1 MELRDLLDRLW
12 TDYVT
17 VNPQA
22 GIIHELLRARGEV
35 VDNDHIALRTFGDPR
50 VDLEVLARPF
60 LAAGYVDGDDY
71 EFPAKGLRARHYDPP
86 TPALPRLFVSAL
98 RLGEGSV
105 CSPWAQA
112 LCRRLVDAIDPALLA
127 RPDLCAAGRPWPA
140 IAAADYERLAA
151 ESEYAAWVAAFG
163 YRANHF
169 TVSVNRLR
177 TIGSIAEI
185 NALIEAAGIPLNHA
199 GGAIK
204 GGPEVLLEQSSTLAA
219 PALVDLA
226 DGARTIPGCYYEFAR
241 RYPGPDGR
249 LFGGFVARSADRIF
263 ESTDR
268 RAST

>member
-1 MELRDLLDRLW
+1 MDLRALLDRLW
-12 TDYVT
+12 TDYVA

-22 GIIHELLRARGEV
+22 GQIHALLRGRGEV
-35 VDNDHIALRTFGDPR
+35 VDNDHIALRTFDDPR

-71 EFPAKGLRARHYDPP
+71 EFADKGLRARHYDPP
-86 TPALPRLFVSAL
+86 NPELPRVFISAL
-98 RLGEGSV
+98 RLGAGSV
-105 CSPWAQA
+105 CSPWAEA
-112 LCRRLVDAIDPALLA
+112 RIRGLVDAVDPALLG
-127 RPDLCAAGRPWPA
+127 RPELCASGRPWPA
-140 IAAADYERLAA
+140 LPFADYERLAA

-177 TIGSIAEI
+177 TIAEVAEI
-185 NALIEAAGIPLNHA
+185 NALVEAAGIPLNQA
-199 GGAIK
+199 GGPIK

-219 PALVDLA
+219 PVTVDFA
-226 DGARTIPGCYYEFAR
+226 EGPRTIPGCYYEFAR

-268 RAST
+268 R